1 MRHGH
6 RRRTWPTVWLFLL
19 LPPIAPAAT
28 AAEQVAS
35 PLPEL
40 VLIAPGTQVVDGPPQ
55 GWTDLIIKS
64 VPKLESGDLDTLPS
78 FAGSTA
84 TLFRMT
90 VLADVRKTGGDR
102 PRYRLARIGV
112 GLCTPT
118 KGNDTIVTCDY
129 ADSEA
134 VSLGLIER
142 KVLERVEEELK
153 KARLVARTE
162 RFAVLAAP
170 SELVVEGRHEKIFL
184 FYALSVDPDTGR
196 LNTILW
202 AYTSDPERKVRLSPP
217 ALLPPRLV
225 YRCGLDV
232 EAERLL
238 GALPINWSFAMRAL
252 PPGSRVEASDQLRA
266 WLIDP
271 RRMAAD
277 PGTFETS
284 LRALVVKPANVTRA
298 GRTPVA
304 P

>member
-1 MRHGH
+1 
-6 RRRTWPTVWLFLL
+6 
-19 LPPIAPAAT
+19 
-28 AAEQVAS
+28 
-35 PLPEL
+35 LPEL
-40 VLIAPGTQVVDGPPQ
+40 VLIAPGTKVVDAPPQ
-55 GWTDLIIKS
+55 GWSDLIIKS

-102 PRYRLARIGV
+102 PGYRLARVGV
-112 GLCTPT
+112 GLCIPA
-118 KGNDTIVTCDY
+118 KGGDTIVTCEY

-134 VSLGLIER
+134 VSLSFIER
-142 KVLERVEEELK
+142 EVLKRVEEELK

-184 FYALSVDPDTGR
+184 FYALSVDPDSGR
-196 LNTILW
+196 LSTILW
-202 AYTSDPERKVRLSPP
+202 AYTSDPERKVRLAPP

-225 YRCGLDV
+225 YQCGLDV

-238 GALPINWSFAMRAL
+238 GALPVNWSFAMRRL
-252 PPGSRVEASDQLRA
+252 PPGGRVEASEQLRA
-266 WLIDP
+266 WLVDP

-277 PGTFETS
+277 PGAFEAL
-284 LRALVVKPANVTRA
+284 LRASVVKPAHVTRA
-298 GRTPVA
+298 GRSPTA